1 MSSAET
7 GIGAPAP
14 QLERVVAASLGQTVL
29 PSAIDD
35 AEPGVLRRLADQRLP
50 GEVRSVVQPG
60 GGEARL
66 GGDSGDCQPLSNEK
80 RPV

>member
-14 QLERVVAASLGQTVL
+14 QLERVAAASLGQTVI

-35 AEPGVLRRLADQRLP
+35 VNLTRWCNPEAAKPGLGEIRALASPFRMKNGP
-50 GEVRSVVQPG
+50 
-60 GGEARL
+60 L
-66 GGDSGDCQPLSNEK
+66 GDDPL
-80 RPV
+80 V